1 MLNAATF
8 VIAREGFE
16 RMSVARVTGGARVSR
31 RTFYDVFEDREDC
44 FLAVFEDALAR
55 AEGIAQE
62 AYERERGSWHE
73 RVRAA
78 LGALLAFIDQ
88 QPEMRAVL
96 ITDALMAGPR
106 VLARRVEVLGR
117 AGGMLHGEAVGSA
130 KGRGSD
136 LPSLIGEAVVNAVF
150 GLVHARCA
158 ERPSRSLLP
167 LLGELMG
174 VIVLPYEGPG
184 ATRRELSRPAPRGVS
199 GVSGSRVR
207 RSVPMA
213 RDALADLPIRLTY
226 RTVRVLSTIAE
237 RPGSSNRTVSELAE
251 RPGSSNRTV
260 SELAELS
267 DQGQTSKLLQRL
279 EKLGLIRNN
288 GLGHAHGET
297 NAWRL
302 TPRGVEVERAVR
314 ISASDRDNDPR
325 ASERRRSR

>member
-1 MLNAATF
+1 MQRSRMLNSATF
-8 VIAREGFE
+8 VIAQEGFE

-44 FLAVFEDALAR
+44 FLAVFEDAIAW

-62 AYERERGSWHE
+62 AYERERGSWRE

-78 LGALLAFIDQ
+78 LGTLLAFLDR

-106 VLARRVEVLGR
+106 VLARRAEVLGR
-117 AGGMLHGEAVGSA
+117 AGGMLHGEAVRSA

-136 LPSLIGEAVVNAVF
+136 LPELIGEAVVSAVF

-158 ERPSRSLLP
+158 ERPSRPLLP

-174 VIVLPYEGPG
+174 VVVLPYEGPS

-199 GVSGSRVR
+199 GESGSRAR
-207 RSVPMA
+207 CSVPMA

-251 RPGSSNRTV
+251 
-260 SELAELS
+260 LS

-279 EKLGLIRNN
+279 ERLGLIRNN

-314 ISASDRDNDPR
+314 IPTGGPGEDDRR
-325 ASERRRSR
+325 ASGRRKGSSRR